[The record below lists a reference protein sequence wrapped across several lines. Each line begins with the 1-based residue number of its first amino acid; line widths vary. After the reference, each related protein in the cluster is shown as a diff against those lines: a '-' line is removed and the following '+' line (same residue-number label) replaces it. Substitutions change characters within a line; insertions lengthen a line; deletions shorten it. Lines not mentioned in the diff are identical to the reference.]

1 VPEVNRAPE
10 PADGDVRTPERD
22 EVARLVVDRARL
34 REGFVASLPL
44 VPSVFVYATVFGG
57 LAVQAGLRPVEVWA
71 MTLLV
76 LAGAAQFVAVPM
88 IAAGAA
94 PLAVI
99 LTTYVV
105 NMRHYLMA
113 ATLAPAFRH
122 FPRRWLPLVAHGI
135 NDESFAVA
143 VARRNP
149 PDPWTYVG
157 SVGAILGAFVAGVPV
172 GTELGG
178 LVTDPA
184 RWGLDF
190 AFPAVFLALVAVQL
204 RCRADWLVAVAAAVV
219 ALAVSL
225 VLPGNWHIIV
235 AGVSVSA
242 VAAVLM
248 EPALA

>member
-1 VPEVNRAPE
+1 MTWSGNE
-10 PADGDVRTPERD
+10 PARV
-22 EVARLVVDRARL
+22 VVDSTRL
-34 REGFVASLPL
+34 REGFVASLAL

-57 LAVQAGLRPVEVWA
+57 LAVQAGLQPLEVWG
-71 MTLLV
+71 MSLLV
-76 LAGAAQFVAVPM
+76 FAGAAQFVAVPM
-88 IAAGAA
+88 IAAGAP

-122 FPRRWLPLVAHGI
+122 FPRGWLAVFAHGV

-143 VARRNP
+143 VSRRNP
-149 PDPWTYVG
+149 PDPWTFLG
-157 SVGAILGAFVAGVPV
+157 SAAAIAGAFLAGVPV

-178 LVTDPA
+178 LVADPA

-204 RCRADWLVAVAAAVV
+204 RRRADWLVAGAAAVV
-219 ALAVSL
+219 AVGVSL
-225 VLPGNWHIIV
+225 LLPGNWHIIV
-235 AGVSVSA
+235 SGVSVSA
-242 VAAVLM
+242 VAALVM
-248 EPALA
+248 EPDRS